1 MSGMTYRMTLTF
13 ESDKDHPPILMTVGL
28 PEELALK
35 IMAQRLV
42 RIDARIEQMPGF
54 IAGGTPLL
62 GAKEGGKTIL

>member
-1 MSGMTYRMTLTF
+1 MSNMTYRMTLTF
-13 ESDKDHPPILMTVGL
+13 ESDREHPPIVIQIAV

-42 RIDARIEQMPGF
+42 RIDARIEQKPEY
-54 IAGGTPLL
+54 ISNIPIL

>member
-1 MSGMTYRMTLTF
+1 MTAMSYRMTLTF
-13 ESDKDHPPILMTVGL
+13 ESDREHPPILIQIAV

-42 RIDARIEQMPGF
+42 RIDARIEQ
-54 IAGGTPLL
+54 APLFLSDIPIL